1 MVGRGAFF
9 RRGSTSASR
18 IGLRSQ
24 SSERLDREAIEVQR
38 GVLDLPEPQGL
49 LLRLDHLMG
58 EGLVI
63 TVGYGTP
70 MTLARTAD
78 VLTLAA
84 PLLEYA
90 V

>member
-9 RRGSTSASR
+9 RSGSTSASR

-49 LLRLDHLMG
+49 LLRLDHLVARVWCLPLAT
-58 EGLVI
+58 GLRL
-63 TVGYGTP
+63 
-70 MTLARTAD
+70 TLARTAD